1 MTLDHSEDGLLNN
14 ELALKRLNLY
24 CFKNYE
30 ELNLEFNSS
39 IICILGD
46 NGQGKTNILD
56 AIYYLAFCKSY
67 FNSIDSQNIKNGF
80 DQGSITGEFSRLG
93 QPELVHC
100 AIRKAQKKIFKRNH
114 KEYDRLSEHI
124 GLLPAV
130 IITPY
135 DIELILDGSEVRRKF
150 IDSTISQYSHPYLD
164 HLVQY
169 NQALLQRNNLLKQ
182 WGKNGGYSAEVIEPW
197 NLRLVFHGETIHE
210 ERKKFMEEFSP
221 IFNTVYQ
228 AISGG
233 KEEVK
238 LLFDNDLDNQR
249 FEDLLLK
256 NIERDRILERTNN
269 GPHKDDLDFIMN
281 GFPLKKF
288 ASQGQQK
295 SFLISLKLAQYLILR
310 KHNETTPILLLDDLY
325 DKVDETRVSNL
336 LHWLIQNHPGQIFIT
351 DTHHTRIP
359 EILAKLNS
367 ACQVISVDKV

>member
-14 ELALKRLNLY
+14 ELALKRLSLY

-46 NGQGKTNILD
+46 NGLGKTNILD

-80 DQGSITGEFSRLG
+80 DQGSIAGEFDRLG
-93 QPELVHC
+93 QPETVHC

-169 NQALLQRNNLLKQ
+169 NQALTQRNNLLKQ
-182 WGKNGGYSAEVIEPW
+182 WGKNGGYSADVIEPW
-197 NLRLVFHGETIHE
+197 NMRLVFHGEAIHE
-210 ERKKFMEEFSP
+210 ERKKFIEEFSP
-221 IFNTVYQ
+221 IFQTVYQ

-233 KEEVK
+233 KEEVT
-238 LLFDNDLDNQR
+238 LHFDNDLDNQR

-256 NIERDRILERTNN
+256 NIDRDRMLERTNN

-310 KHNETTPILLLDDLY
+310 QHNDTTPILLLDDLY
-325 DKVDETRVSNL
+325 DKVDESRVSNL
-336 LHWLIQNHPGQIFIT
+336 LNWLIQHHPGQIFIT
-351 DTHHTRIP
+351 DTHPNRIP
-359 EILAKLNS
+359 EILTKLNS
-367 ACQVISVDKV
+367 AFQVISVDKA